1 MSEKDVG
8 QEFLFLMDIDERK
21 QTAHICSDTSILGI
35 CCVIYDSSCFCEQTL
50 QKYEENYT
58 RRCSQNLP
66 TVLHRLRA
74 VCFLFIY
81 IFPKTYAF
89 YLISLACRSMVY
101 DKQIFCSFASVSLE
115 KMPARERLV

>member
-21 QTAHICSDTSILGI
+21 QTALICSDTSILG
-35 CCVIYDSSCFCEQTL
+35 
-50 QKYEENYT
+50 
-58 RRCSQNLP
+58 
-66 TVLHRLRA
+66 A

-89 YLISLACRSMVY
+89 YLIFL
-101 DKQIFCSFASVSLE
+101 
-115 KMPARERLV
+115 